1 MFVKY
6 NKKFLYILFYF
17 VPFSLIIGT
26 FFVNLSVV
34 LICFLFLYLVLIE
47 REKNFFFNKIFLYFI
62 IWYIALLISS
72 FFSKDPFYSL
82 GSSLFYFRFGL
93 FSLAIWYIIQT
104 NNNALKYFTYSLLLA
119 FIIVIIDGYIQ
130 YFFGQ
135 NILGYPYTNGRLGG
149 LFGDELI
156 LGNYLSRLYPLLL
169 GLILL
174 NFLNKKEYLYFTF
187 LLFVLIDVL
196 IFLSGERVA
205 FLNLIISAFL
215 IILLIDK
222 WKKFRIFTLGLSI
235 LIIFIISV
243 SSITVKNRM
252 LDQTINKIGIGSEV
266 KYLFSEEHQ
275 NFYVSS
281 IKMFFHKPIIG
292 NGPKM
297 YRNLCSDQEFFYVS
311 ENTKLNT
318 CSSHPHGTYPQ
329 LLAETGVIGT
339 LPVILFFCYV
349 MYLLLNHLY
358 SKLKK
363 NQIKLTNYQICI
375 LVTIFL
381 TLWPIIP
388 SGNFFGSWLSTIYY
402 LPIGFLLHS
411 LANNKS

>member
-34 LICFLFLYLVLIE
+34 LICFLFLYSVLIE

-169 GLILL
+169 GLI
-174 NFLNKKEYLYFTF
+174 F
-187 LLFVLIDVL
+187 
-196 IFLSGERVA
+196 
-205 FLNLIISAFL
+205 ISFG
-215 IILLIDK
+215 
-222 WKKFRIFTLGLSI
+222 KF
-235 LIIFIISV
+235 
-243 SSITVKNRM
+243 
-252 LDQTINKIGIGSEV
+252 
-266 KYLFSEEHQ
+266 
-275 NFYVSS
+275 
-281 IKMFFHKPIIG
+281 
-292 NGPKM
+292 
-297 YRNLCSDQEFFYVS
+297 EFFSV
-311 ENTKLNT
+311 
-318 CSSHPHGTYPQ
+318 C
-329 LLAETGVIGT
+329 AIA
-339 LPVILFFCYV
+339 
-349 MYLLLNHLY
+349 M
-358 SKLKK
+358 
-363 NQIKLTNYQICI
+363 QIAY
-375 LVTIFL
+375 
-381 TLWPIIP
+381 
-388 SGNFFGSWLSTIYY
+388 
-402 LPIGFLLHS
+402 
-411 LANNKS
+411 